1 VLGTSNPVAGPY
13 FNFTVPEPTGVVG
26 VVAPEEPALLG
37 LVSRIV
43 PAIVG
48 GNAVVVL
55 ASESEPLATV
65 ELAEVLATS
74 DVPGGVV
81 NVLTGYKS
89 ETAPVLAGHMD
100 VNALDDA
107 AGALEAA
114 RDGGADACL
123 LIVEQLGDEEGAL
136 ERLQRESAA
145 LGLEVVVDVKSSE
158 ELELALERIDPE
170 LFLLSPRE
178 AEDGQA
184 AHERVLELLTD
195 VPAGKLAIA
204 DLASVVR
211 AEVDELERAGVDAV
225 VVAAGNVTELVGAAP
240 PEV

>member
-1 VLGTSNPVAGPY
+1 MTSRRFSQAISEGDGISV
-13 FNFTVPEPTGVVG
+13 
-26 VVAPEEPALLG
+26 
-37 LVSRIV
+37 IV
-43 PAIVG
+43 PVGDLESARTAEEQRAEGLIVW
-48 GNAVVVL
+48 NN
-55 ASESEPLATV
+55 
-65 ELAEVLATS
+65 
-74 DVPGGVV
+74 VPGIR
-81 NVLTGYKS
+81 
-89 ETAPVLAGHMD
+89 
-100 VNALDDA
+100 DA
-107 AGALEAA
+107 VSLPLLWRADGPLEAA
-114 RDGGADACL
+114 RDCGADACL
-123 LIVEQLGDEEGAL
+123 LIIERLGDEEGAL
-136 ERLQRESAA
+136 ERMQAESAA
-145 LGLEVVVDVKSSE
+145 LGLEVVVDVKSPE

-225 VVAAGNVTELVGAAP
+225 VVATGNVTELVGAAP